1 MAYKVTM
8 IFNEYTHIGDD
19 YKKVE
24 IEKKGKCNTWDD
36 VETFLACQVEAFG
49 KIKCEIEEVSL

>member
-1 MAYKVTM
+1 MYKVTM
-8 IFNEYTHIGDD
+8 IFNEYTTVDGE

-24 IEKKGKCNTWDD
+24 IKKKGQCATWDD

-49 KIKCEIEEVSL
+49 SITCEIEEVTF

>member
-1 MAYKVTM
+1 MYKVTL
-8 IFNEYTHIGDD
+8 IINEYTHIDGD

-36 VETFLACQVEAFG
+36 VETFLACNVEAFG
-49 KIKCEIEEVSL
+49 SVKCVIEEVSL